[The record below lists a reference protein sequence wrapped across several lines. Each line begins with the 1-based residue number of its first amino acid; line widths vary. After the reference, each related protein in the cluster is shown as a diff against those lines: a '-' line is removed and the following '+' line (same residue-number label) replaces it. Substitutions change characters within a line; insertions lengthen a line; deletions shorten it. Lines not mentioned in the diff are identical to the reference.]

1 MKKTLIAAGIAA
13 VIAAPAAMADV
24 QVSGQLK
31 VFQVVS
37 ENGNDTWLSDN
48 SITFKSSEDLGNGL
62 TAFGQATIDLDSS
75 DSAQT
80 VGSNKDMKLG
90 LKGSFGTFVAGRM
103 ESLTEGVQSG
113 KFDDGR
119 SKHSGDAMQLESPIT
134 NLDRVNALAYISPTV
149 NGIHAAIAFADAS
162 ATSAGTSANSFNDSS
177 NTGMFDAGVDMLVAY
192 DNGPLNITATRFN
205 SEAANS
211 DIDAIS
217 ASYKMG
223 DATVK
228 VGYFD
233 KDNGADDSIIS
244 LSYDMGNNNLLIGYR
259 DGKDSSGYDH
269 DVLALKITHK
279 LSKKTGVWAGYRAT
293 SDGTSASA
301 STDAD
306 VAHWGMYHKF

>member
-13 VIAAPAAMADV
+13 VVAAPAAFADV

-31 VFQVVS
+31 VFQVIN
-37 ENGNDTWLSDN
+37 ENGEDTWLSDN

-62 TAFGQATIDLDSS
+62 TAFGQATLDLDAS
-75 DSAQT
+75 DNSNS

-90 LKGSFGTFVAGRM
+90 LKGSFGTVMAGRM
-103 ESLTEGVQSG
+103 EALTEGVQSA

-119 SKHSGDAMQLESPIT
+119 SKHTGDAMQLESPLT
-134 NLDRVNALAYISPTV
+134 YFDRVNAIAYVSPTV
-149 NGIHAAIAFADAS
+149 NGFHAAAAFADGS
-162 ATSAGTSANSFNDSS
+162 TGTG
-177 NTGMFDAGVDMLVAY
+177 TGGMFDAGQDYLVAY
-192 DNGPLNITATRFN
+192 DNGPLNVTATHFA

-211 DIDAIS
+211 DVDTVS
-217 ASYKMG
+217 ATYKMG

-233 KDNGADDSIIS
+233 KDNGADDTIVS

-259 DGKDSSGYDH
+259 DGEDSSGYDH

-293 SDGTSASA
+293 SDGTSATA
-301 STDAD
+301 STDVD